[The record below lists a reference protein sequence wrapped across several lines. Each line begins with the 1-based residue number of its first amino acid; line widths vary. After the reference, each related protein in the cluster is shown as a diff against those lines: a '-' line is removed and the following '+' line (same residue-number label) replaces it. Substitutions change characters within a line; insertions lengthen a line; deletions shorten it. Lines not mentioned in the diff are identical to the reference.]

1 MSIETPKYS
10 PEERQH
16 LGSQRGGEVR
26 RALRADELQK
36 TESGQ
41 YLASKKYIEKAKGE
55 FELSPEDFAEM
66 LDQIPAL
73 KEMLQEREIKLSEL
87 EKGPNAN
94 AQEVGT
100 LRVEIEELRQEISE
114 REELLGE

>member
-16 LGSQRGGEVR
+16 LGSQRGGEVS

-36 TESGQ
+36 IESGQ
-41 YLASKKYIEKAKGE
+41 YLASEEYIEKAKSE
-55 FELSPEDFAEM
+55 FELSPEDFQEM

-73 KEMLQEREIKLSEL
+73 KEMLQEREIKLLEL
-87 EKGPNAN
+87 EKNPSAN
-94 AQEVGT
+94 VQEIEALKT
-100 LRVEIEELRQEISE
+100 EIEELRQEISE
-114 REELLGE
+114 REELL